1 MKSGFPHRPIPADL
15 LATALPNE
23 AAAATALTIGT
34 GPNNATI
41 DFLLDVAN
49 RKIES
54 QHEVIG
60 ELDQKCSVLLGFS
73 LISVIEMLG
82 FLLLVAVERPSNGTH
97 EPSWVHF
104 IFHLAMILVVAG
116 SAILLLSLRGVAY
129 HAISASEFCG
139 LCDITRDYREVATSV
154 LANSGRAMVR
164 NYLVIR
170 HRRIRI
176 RLAASVIGV
185 GLVLFAVLAARMF
198 ETHF

>member
-1 MKSGFPHRPIPADL
+1 MNSSSPRRPIRVEL
-15 LATALPNE
+15 QATASPGD
-23 AAAATALTIGT
+23 AATATAPTTSTYPNDLTT
-34 GPNNATI
+34 
-41 DFLLDVAN
+41 DFLLDIAN

-54 QHEVIG
+54 QHEVIAA
-60 ELDQKCSVLLGFS
+60 LDQKCSVLLGFS

-82 FLLLVAVERPSNGTH
+82 FLLLVAVEQPRNGTR

-104 IFHLAMILVVAG
+104 IFHVAMILVVAG
-116 SAILLLSLRGVAY
+116 SAILLLSLRGVSY

-139 LCDITRDYREVATSV
+139 LCSAAIDYREVTTLV
-154 LANSGRAMVR
+154 LANSGRAMIR
-164 NYLVIR
+164 NFLVIR

-176 RLAASVIGV
+176 RIAAVVIGV